1 MKFLDIIT
9 EHQRE
14 VPMDNKFNRSVL
26 HMISKKFDIKRLGLE
41 LKNVN
46 KSAQLDSLFR
56 MVWPLLPSTEFDSPV
71 SLKLWLE
78 RTFSLDETDIGTI
91 LYLLYRNTQ
100 VDDFLNDSLIT
111 NEPFWVTKIY
121 YYVDE
126 VEEITDV
133 DTWDCD
139 KCDGYGYDRES
150 CDNCDGCGNITTDDQ
165 TSEECDQCDASG
177 YIESDCR
184 TCGGECEITSETDV
198 AILSRNEMV
207 VTSEEKI
214 VEPRDGEEFTIWF
227 NNNRNKFDIIY
238 DEEHDSEKVDIKH
251 EGEQTKLEEIRG
263 KVDYAIQNKIDDEES
278 IKRFSNWWIV

>member
-71 SLKLWLE
+71 YLKLWLE

-263 KVDYAIQNKIDDEES
+263 KVDYSIQNKIDDEES